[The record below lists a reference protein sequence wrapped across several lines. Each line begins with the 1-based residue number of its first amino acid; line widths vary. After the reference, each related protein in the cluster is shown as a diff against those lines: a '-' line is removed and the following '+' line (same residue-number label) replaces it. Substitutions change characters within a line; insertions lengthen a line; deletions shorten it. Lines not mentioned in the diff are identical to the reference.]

1 MEWNERFFLLK
12 VSSFYCGNL
21 LQSLLL
27 YSLFHS
33 FLFLSFYLFL
43 SLSRVNESNKRKWEK
58 AVNFLKPYCKPTTKI
73 NINKKFMET
82 TWRNEER
89 NDFCFG
95 LTFQLKWFFK
105 HLKIG
110 ALESACFLKNS
121 IHSKFLYIF
130 D

>member
-58 AVNFLKPYCKPTTKI
+58 AVKFLKPYGKQARKLI
-73 NINKKFMET
+73 LIRNLVKELEGMKK
-82 TWRNEER
+82 
-89 NDFCFG
+89 G
-95 LTFQLKWFFK
+95 ITF
-105 HLKIG
+105 
-110 ALESACFLKNS
+110 A
-121 IHSKFLYIF
+121 F